1 MERKIKF
8 SELKL
13 QNNKRQKMKISV
25 LGAGSWG
32 TTLACLLANNG
43 HNVYLWE
50 INKQAAE
57 KLDKER
63 VIPFIGGATI
73 PENVVISSDLNV
85 VNETEAV
92 LFVVPSHFLRST
104 VMSIKN
110 LNIDLGK
117 KLIISATKG
126 IENETLLRVS
136 QIIEEIYPEAK
147 DKIVALSGPSHAEE
161 VSKQIPTV
169 VTSASK
175 NEELAIKVRDLFMND
190 YFRVYT
196 QDDIVG
202 VELGASLKNVF
213 AVAGG
218 IIDGLNFGDN
228 TKAAIISRGL
238 KELISLGVA
247 LGGKEKTFYG
257 LSGVGDLMVTCFS
270 KHSRNRNLGEMLAKG
285 KTLEQA
291 EKELKMVAEG
301 VKTCKS
307 AYQLGKN
314 LNIEL
319 PIINQVYEV
328 LFKNKDAKQA
338 VYDLMTRTPK
348 AE

>member
-1 MERKIKF
+1 
-8 SELKL
+8 
-13 QNNKRQKMKISV
+13 MKISV

-43 HNVYLWE
+43 HQVYLWE
-50 INKQAAE
+50 INEQLAE

-63 VIPFIGGATI
+63 VIPFIGGAEI
-73 PENVVISSDLNV
+73 PQSIVISSNLNII
-85 VNETEAV
+85 NETDAV

-126 IENETLLRVS
+126 IENKTLLRVS
-136 QIIEEIYPEAK
+136 QIIEEIYPETK

-161 VSKQIPTV
+161 VSKKIPTV
-169 VTSASK
+169 VTAASK
-175 NEELAIKVRDLFMND
+175 NEQLAIKVRDLFIND

-213 AVAGG
+213 AIAGG

-228 TKAAIISRGL
+228 TKAAIVSRGL
-238 KELISLGVA
+238 KELIKLGVI
-247 LGGKEKTFYG
+247 LGGKEQTFYG

-285 KTLEQA
+285 KTLQQA
-291 EKELKMVAEG
+291 EQELKMVAEG
-301 VKTCKS
+301 VKTCIS
-307 AYQLGKN
+307 AYELGQKYN
-314 LNIEL
+314 VEL
-319 PIINQVYEV
+319 PIINEVYEI
-328 LFKNKDAKQA
+328 LFNNKDANKA

-348 AE
+348 SEV

>member
-1 MERKIKF
+1 
-8 SELKL
+8 
-13 QNNKRQKMKISV
+13 MKISV

-43 HNVYLWE
+43 HKVYLWE
-50 INKQAAE
+50 INKQVAE

-63 VIPFIGGATI
+63 LIPFIGGATI
-73 PENVVISSDLNV
+73 PQSVVISSDLRII
-85 VNETEAV
+85 NETEAV

-104 VMSIKN
+104 VMTIKK
-110 LNIDLGK
+110 LNINLGER
-117 KLIISATKG
+117 LIISATKG
-126 IENETLLRVS
+126 IENKSLLRVS
-136 QIIEEIYPEAK
+136 QVIEEIYPETE

-161 VSKQIPTV
+161 VSKKIPTL

-175 NEELAIKVRDLFMND
+175 NEKLAIKVRDLFNND

-196 QDDIVG
+196 QNDIIG

-213 AVAGG
+213 AIAGG

-228 TKAAIISRGL
+228 TKAAIVSRGL
-238 KELISLGVA
+238 IELIKLGVV

-285 KTLEQA
+285 KTLEEA

-301 VKTCKS
+301 VKTCLS
-307 AYQLGKN
+307 AYELGKKY
-314 LNIEL
+314 NIEL
-319 PIINQVYEV
+319 PIINEVYEI
-328 LFKNKDAKQA
+328 LFNKKDTKKA

-348 AE
+348 SEF

>member
-1 MERKIKF
+1 
-8 SELKL
+8 
-13 QNNKRQKMKISV
+13 MKISV

-43 HNVYLWE
+43 NQVYLWE

-63 VIPFIGGATI
+63 IIPFIGGATI

-85 VNETEAV
+85 IKETEAV

-104 VMSIKN
+104 VMSIKK

-117 KLIISATKG
+117 KLVISATKG

-136 QIIEEIYPEAK
+136 QIIEEIYPDTK

-175 NEELAIKVRDLFMND
+175 NEELAVKVRDLFMND

-238 KELISLGVA
+238 IELINLGVA

-301 VKTCKS
+301 VKTCMS
-307 AYQLGKN
+307 AYQLGKK
-314 LNIEL
+314 LNIDL

-328 LFKNKDAKQA
+328 LFNNKDAKKA
-338 VYDLMTRTPK
+338 VYDLMTRSPK

>member
-1 MERKIKF
+1 MRIT
-8 SELKL
+8 
-13 QNNKRQKMKISV
+13 V

-32 TTLACLLANNG
+32 TTLACLLSDNG
-43 HNVYLWE
+43 HDVSLWE
-50 INKQAAE
+50 FDAKIAD
-57 KLDKER
+57 KLNSER
-63 VIPFIGGATI
+63 MIPFIGGADI
-73 PENVVISSDLNV
+73 PGNIKISSDLKILEN
-85 VNETEAV
+85 TDAV

-104 VMSIKN
+104 VMSIKK
-110 LNIDLGK
+110 LGIDISD

-126 IENETLLRVS
+126 IETETLLRVS
-136 QIIEEIYPEAK
+136 EIIEEIFPLTK

-161 VSKQIPTV
+161 VSKKIPTV
-169 VTSASK
+169 VISASK
-175 NEELAIKVRDLFMND
+175 NEQKAKQCRDLFMND

-196 QDDIVG
+196 QSDIVG

-218 IIDGLNFGDN
+218 IVDGLSFGDN
-228 TKAAIISRGL
+228 TKAAIVSRGL
-238 KELISLGVA
+238 KELVRLGVA

-270 KHSRNRNLGEMLAKG
+270 KHSRNRNLGELIACG
-285 KTLEQA
+285 KTLHQA
-291 EKELKMVAEG
+291 EKELQMVAEG
-301 VKTCKS
+301 VKTSIS
-307 AYQLGKN
+307 AYELGKK

-328 LFKNKDAKQA
+328 LFKNKDSKQA

-348 AE
+348 SE

>member
-1 MERKIKF
+1 
-8 SELKL
+8 
-13 QNNKRQKMKISV
+13 MKISV

-32 TTLACLLANNG
+32 TTLACLLENNG
-43 HNVYLWE
+43 HQVYLWE

-73 PENVVISSDLNV
+73 PETVVISSDLNV
-85 VNETEAV
+85 VKETEAV

-104 VMSIKN
+104 VMSIKK

-136 QIIEEIYPEAK
+136 QIIEEIYPDTK

-161 VSKQIPTV
+161 VSKQIPTA

-175 NEELAIKVRDLFMND
+175 DETLAIKVRDLFMND

-196 QDDIVG
+196 QPDIVG

-238 KELISLGVA
+238 IELINLGVA

-301 VKTCKS
+301 VKTCMS
-307 AYQLGKN
+307 AYQLGKK
-314 LNIEL
+314 LNVDL
-319 PIINQVYEV
+319 PIINQVYDV
-328 LFKNKDAKQA
+328 LFNNKDAKKA
-338 VYDLMTRTPK
+338 VYDLMTRSPK

>member
-1 MERKIKF
+1 
-8 SELKL
+8 
-13 QNNKRQKMKISV
+13 MKISV

-43 HNVYLWE
+43 HEVYLWE

-73 PENVVISSDLNV
+73 PKNVVVSSDLNV

-104 VMSIKN
+104 VMSIKK

-136 QIIEEIYPEAK
+136 QIIEEIYPDTK

-161 VSKQIPTV
+161 VSKQIPTA

-175 NEELAIKVRDLFMND
+175 DESLAIRVRDLFMND

-238 KELISLGVA
+238 IELINLGVA

-301 VKTCKS
+301 VKTCMS
-307 AYQLGKN
+307 AYQLGKK
-314 LNIEL
+314 LNIDL

-328 LFKNKDAKQA
+328 LFNNKDAKKA
-338 VYDLMTRTPK
+338 VYDLMTRSPK
-348 AE
+348 SE

>member
-1 MERKIKF
+1 
-8 SELKL
+8 
-13 QNNKRQKMKISV
+13 MKISV

-43 HNVYLWE
+43 HKVYLWE
-50 INKQAAE
+50 INKEVAQ

-63 VIPFIGGATI
+63 VIPFIGGANI
-73 PENVVISSDLNV
+73 PESIVISSDLNII
-85 VNETEAV
+85 NETEAV

-104 VMSIKN
+104 VNSIKK

-136 QIIEEIYPEAK
+136 QIIEEIYPDTK

-175 NEELAIKVRDLFMND
+175 SKDLAIKVRDLFMND

-301 VKTCKS
+301 VKTCIS
-307 AYQLGKN
+307 AYQLGKK

-328 LFKNKDAKQA
+328 LFNNKDAKKA

>member
-1 MERKIKF
+1 
-8 SELKL
+8 
-13 QNNKRQKMKISV
+13 
-25 LGAGSWG
+25 
-32 TTLACLLANNG
+32 
-43 HNVYLWE
+43 
-50 INKQAAE
+50 
-57 KLDKER
+57 
-63 VIPFIGGATI
+63 
-73 PENVVISSDLNV
+73 
-85 VNETEAV
+85 
-92 LFVVPSHFLRST
+92 
-104 VMSIKN
+104 MSIKK
-110 LNIDLGK
+110 LNIDLDK

-136 QIIEEIYPEAK
+136 QIIEEIYPETK

-175 NEELAIKVRDLFMND
+175 SKDLAVRARDLFMND

-218 IIDGLNFGDN
+218 IIDGLKFGDN

-301 VKTCKS
+301 VKTCIS
-307 AYQLGKN
+307 AYQLGKK

-328 LFKNKDAKQA
+328 LFNNKNAKQA
-338 VYDLMTRTPK
+338 VFDLMTRTPK

>member
-1 MERKIKF
+1 
-8 SELKL
+8 
-13 QNNKRQKMKISV
+13 MKISV

-43 HNVYLWE
+43 HKVYLWE

-63 VIPFIGGATI
+63 VIPFIGGANI
-73 PENVVISSDLNV
+73 PESIVVSSDLNII
-85 VNETEAV
+85 NETEAV

-104 VMSIKN
+104 VNSVKK

-136 QIIEEIYPEAK
+136 QIIEEIYPETK

-175 NEELAIKVRDLFMND
+175 SKELAIKVRDLFMND

-196 QDDIVG
+196 PDDIVG

-218 IIDGLNFGDN
+218 IIDGLKFGDN

-257 LSGVGDLMVTCFS
+257 LSGIGDLMVTCFS
-270 KHSRNRNLGEMLAKG
+270 KHSRNRNLGEMLAHG

-301 VKTCKS
+301 VKTCIS
-307 AYQLGKN
+307 AYQLGKK

-328 LFKNKDAKQA
+328 LFNNKDAKQA
-338 VYDLMTRTPK
+338 VFDLMTRTPK

>member
-1 MERKIKF
+1 M
-8 SELKL
+8 
-13 QNNKRQKMKISV
+13 NISV

-43 HNVYLWE
+43 HTVYLWE

-73 PENVVISSDLNV
+73 PDNVIISSDLSVINK
-85 VNETEAV
+85 TEAV

-104 VMSIKN
+104 VTSIKN

-136 QIIEEIYPEAK
+136 QIIEEIYPETK

-161 VSKQIPTV
+161 VSKQIPTA

-175 NEELAIKVRDLFMND
+175 DESLAIKVRDLFMND

-196 QDDIVG
+196 QPDIVG

-238 KELISLGVA
+238 IELINLGVV

-301 VKTCKS
+301 VKTCMS
-307 AYQLGKN
+307 AYQLGKK
-314 LNIEL
+314 LNIDL

-328 LFKNKDAKQA
+328 LFNNKDAKKA
-338 VYDLMTRTPK
+338 VYDLMTRSPK
-348 AE
+348 SE

>member
-1 MERKIKF
+1 
-8 SELKL
+8 
-13 QNNKRQKMKISV
+13 MKISV

-43 HNVYLWE
+43 NQVYLWE

-85 VNETEAV
+85 IKETEAV

-104 VMSIKN
+104 VMSIKK

-117 KLIISATKG
+117 KLVISATKG

-136 QIIEEIYPEAK
+136 QIIEEIYPDTK

-175 NEELAIKVRDLFMND
+175 NEELAVKVRDLFMND

-238 KELISLGVA
+238 IELINLGVA

-301 VKTCKS
+301 VKTCMS
-307 AYQLGKN
+307 AYQLGKK
-314 LNIEL
+314 LNIDL

-328 LFKNKDAKQA
+328 LFNNKDAKKA
-338 VYDLMTRTPK
+338 VYDLMTRSPK

>member
-1 MERKIKF
+1 
-8 SELKL
+8 
-13 QNNKRQKMKISV
+13 MKISV

-104 VMSIKN
+104 VMSIKK

-136 QIIEEIYPEAK
+136 QIIEEIYP
-147 DKIVALSGPSHAEE
+147 
-161 VSKQIPTV
+161 
-169 VTSASK
+169 
-175 NEELAIKVRDLFMND
+175 
-190 YFRVYT
+190 
-196 QDDIVG
+196 
-202 VELGASLKNVF
+202 
-213 AVAGG
+213 
-218 IIDGLNFGDN
+218 
-228 TKAAIISRGL
+228 
-238 KELISLGVA
+238 
-247 LGGKEKTFYG
+247 
-257 LSGVGDLMVTCFS
+257 
-270 KHSRNRNLGEMLAKG
+270 
-285 KTLEQA
+285 
-291 EKELKMVAEG
+291 
-301 VKTCKS
+301 
-307 AYQLGKN
+307 
-314 LNIEL
+314 
-319 PIINQVYEV
+319 
-328 LFKNKDAKQA
+328 
-338 VYDLMTRTPK
+338 
-348 AE
+348 

>member
-1 MERKIKF
+1 
-8 SELKL
+8 
-13 QNNKRQKMKISV
+13 MKISV

-43 HNVYLWE
+43 HKVYLWE
-50 INKQAAE
+50 INKQVAE

-63 VIPFIGGATI
+63 LIPFIGGTTI
-73 PENVVISSDLNV
+73 PQSVVISSDLRII
-85 VNETEAV
+85 NETEAV

-104 VMSIKN
+104 VMTIKK
-110 LNIDLGK
+110 LNINLGER
-117 KLIISATKG
+117 LIISATKG
-126 IENETLLRVS
+126 IENKSLLRVS
-136 QIIEEIYPEAK
+136 QVIEEVYPETE

-161 VSKQIPTV
+161 VSKKIPTL

-175 NEELAIKVRDLFMND
+175 NEKLAIKVRDLFNND

-196 QDDIVG
+196 QNDIIG

-213 AVAGG
+213 AIAGG

-228 TKAAIISRGL
+228 TKAAIVSRGL
-238 KELISLGVA
+238 IELIKLGTV

-285 KTLEQA
+285 KTLEEA

-301 VKTCKS
+301 VKTCLS
-307 AYQLGKN
+307 AYELGKKY
-314 LNIEL
+314 NIEL
-319 PIINQVYEV
+319 PIINEVYEV
-328 LFKNKDAKQA
+328 LFNKKDTKKA

-348 AE
+348 SEF

>member
-1 MERKIKF
+1 
-8 SELKL
+8 
-13 QNNKRQKMKISV
+13 MKISV

-43 HNVYLWE
+43 HKIWLWE
-50 INKQAAE
+50 INKELAE
-57 KLDKER
+57 KLDKQR

-73 PENVVISSDLNV
+73 PNTVTISSDLNIIK
-85 VNETEAV
+85 ETEAV
-92 LFVVPSHFLRST
+92 LFVVPSHFLFFT
-104 VMSIKN
+104 VMSIKS
-110 LNIDLGK
+110 LGIDLENK
-117 KLIISATKG
+117 IIISATKG
-126 IENETLLRVS
+126 IETETLLRVS
-136 QIIEEIYPEAK
+136 QIIEEIYPNTK
-147 DKIVALSGPSHAEE
+147 DKIVAVSGPSHAEE
-161 VSKQIPTV
+161 VSRKIPTV

-175 NEELAIKVRDLFMND
+175 DTELAQTVRDLFMND

-196 QDDIVG
+196 QNDIIG

-218 IIDGLNFGDN
+218 MIDGLNFGDN

-238 KELISLGVA
+238 KEIIKLGVA

-285 KTLEQA
+285 KTLKQA
-291 EKELKMVAEG
+291 EQELKMVAEG
-301 VKTCKS
+301 VKTCMS
-307 AYQLGKN
+307 AYRLGKK

-319 PIINQVYEV
+319 PIINEIYEI
-328 LFKNKDAKQA
+328 LFNNKDAKKA